1 LPHNWATLWLLTQ
14 TRLSSMKTTIK
25 GGTIRRLGVLLL
37 VLAVSACHR
46 VQPIYTVQGH
56 PIPSAS
62 LGLKPEQITKIIVST
77 AQSKGWLVDPV
88 GPTEVRATEKWKDHT
103 AVVFI
108 SNDDKTFS
116 IRNDDSTN
124 LHQQGDM
131 IHRTYNSRVHAL
143 EDAIER
149 RLYQR
154 P

>member
-1 LPHNWATLWLLTQ
+1 MAL
-14 TRLSSMKTTIK
+14 
-25 GGTIRRLGVLLL
+25 
-37 VLAVSACHR
+37 SACHR

-62 LGLKPEQITKIIVST
+62 QALKPDQITQIIAST

-88 GPTEVRATEKWKDHT
+88 GPTELRATQKWKDHT

-108 SNDDKTFS
+108 SNDGKSFS
-116 IRNDDSTN
+116 IRNEDSTK
-124 LHQQGDM
+124 LLQQGDM
-131 IHRTYNSRVHAL
+131 IHRAYNSRVHAL

>member
-1 LPHNWATLWLLTQ
+1 MDELGAIIRTL
-14 TRLSSMKTTIK
+14 SI
-25 GGTIRRLGVLLL
+25 LLL
-37 VLAVSACHR
+37 VFAATACHR

-62 LGLKPEQITKIIVST
+62 LALKPEQITQIITSA
-77 AQSKGWLVDPV
+77 AQSNGWLVDPV
-88 GPTEVRATEKWKDHT
+88 SPTEVRATQKWKDHT

-108 SNDDKTFS
+108 THDDRTFS
-116 IRNDDSTN
+116 IRNENSTN
-124 LHQQGDM
+124 LLQQGDM
-131 IHRTYNSRVHAL
+131 IHRAYNSRVHAL

>member
-1 LPHNWATLWLLTQ
+1 
-14 TRLSSMKTTIK
+14 M
-25 GGTIRRLGVLLL
+25 
-37 VLAVSACHR
+37 AVGACHR

-56 PIPSAS
+56 PIPSVS
-62 LGLKPEQITKIIVST
+62 LGLKSEQITQLITSA

-88 GPTEVRATEKWKDHT
+88 GPTEVRATQKWKDHT

-116 IRNDDSTN
+116 IRNDGSTN
-124 LHQQGDM
+124 LLQQGDM
-131 IHRTYNSRVHAL
+131 IHRQYNERVHAL